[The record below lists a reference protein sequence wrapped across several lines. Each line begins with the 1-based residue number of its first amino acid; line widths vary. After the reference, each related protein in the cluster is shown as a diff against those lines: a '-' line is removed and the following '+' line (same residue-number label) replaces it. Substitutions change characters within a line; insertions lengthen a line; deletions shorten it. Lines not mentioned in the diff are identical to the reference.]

1 MFFIKTLYRYEKKE
15 TFPDWQQRKKEMNI
29 IHITD
34 TDDPGLKLFTGLSE
48 TMLYHYNEPG
58 EGIFIAESAYVI
70 LRALEAGYSPISL
83 LVEEDRMEAEAAPVF
98 KMIREKLGDTC
109 AESIPVYTAK
119 SEILSGL
126 TGYSLVRGLWAA
138 FQRKPVPGLEEFCT
152 GKNALTVL
160 VDVVN
165 PTNVGA
171 IIRSA
176 AALGMDG
183 AVLTHASVD
192 PLSRRSSRVSM
203 GTVFQLPWTKIPK
216 EGSNGITLIKE
227 LKGLGYKTV
236 AMALTDDSVCPDDK
250 EMLASEKLAI
260 VMGTEGDG
268 LPKEVISECDY
279 RVKIPMM
286 HGVDSLNVA
295 AASAVIFWEICKK
308 RQ

>member
-1 MFFIKTLYRYEKKE
+1 
-15 TFPDWQQRKKEMNI
+15 MNI

-34 TDDPGLKLFTGLSE
+34 SKDPGLELFTGLSE
-48 TMLYHYNEPG
+48 TKLYHYNEPD

-70 LRALEAGYSPISL
+70 LRALEAGYAPLSI
-83 LVEEDRMEAEAAPVF
+83 LVEENRMEAEAGPVF
-98 KMIREKLGDTC
+98 KMIREKLGDAV
-109 AESIPVYTAK
+109 AEGIPVYTADTD
-119 SEILSGL
+119 ILSGV
-126 TGYSLVRGLWAA
+126 TGYALVRGLWAA
-138 FQRKPVPGLEEFCT
+138 FKRKAVPDFYEFC
-152 GKNALTVL
+152 KDKSKLTVL
-160 VDVVN
+160 FDVVN

-192 PLSRRSSRVSM
+192 PLTRRSSRVSM

-216 EGSNGITLIKE
+216 EGSAGIKLIRD
-227 LKGLGYKTV
+227 LKTLGYKTV

-250 EMLASEKLAI
+250 EMLANEKLAVI
-260 VMGTEGDG
+260 MGTEGDG

-308 RQ
+308 R

>member
-1 MFFIKTLYRYEKKE
+1 
-15 TFPDWQQRKKEMNI
+15 MNI

-34 TDDPGLKLFTGLSE
+34 PKDPGLELFTGLSE
-48 TMLYHYNEPG
+48 TKLYHYNEPD

-70 LRALEAGYSPISL
+70 LRALEAGYAPLSI
-83 LVEEDRMEAEAAPVF
+83 LVEENRMEAEAGPVF
-98 KMIREKLGDTC
+98 KMIREKLGDAV
-109 AESIPVYTAK
+109 AEGIPVYTADTD
-119 SEILSGL
+119 ILSGV
-126 TGYSLVRGLWAA
+126 TGYALVRGLWAA
-138 FQRKPVPGLEEFCT
+138 FKRKAVSDFYEFC
-152 GKNALTVL
+152 KDKSKLTVL
-160 VDVVN
+160 FDVVN

-192 PLSRRSSRVSM
+192 PLTRRSSRVSM
-203 GTVFQLPWTKIPK
+203 GTVFQLPWTKIHK
-216 EGSNGITLIKE
+216 EGSAGIKLLRD
-227 LKGLGYKTV
+227 LKTLGYKTV

-250 EMLASEKLAI
+250 EMLANEKLAVI
-260 VMGTEGDG
+260 MGTEGDG

-295 AASAVIFWEICKK
+295 AASAVIFWEICK
-308 RQ
+308 QAEI